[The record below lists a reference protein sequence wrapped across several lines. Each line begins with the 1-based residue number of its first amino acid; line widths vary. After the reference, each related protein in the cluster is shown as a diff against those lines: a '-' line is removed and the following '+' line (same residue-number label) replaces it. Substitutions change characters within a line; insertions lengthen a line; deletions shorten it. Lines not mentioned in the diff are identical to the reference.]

1 MYKLTSN
8 KLIFKVKILIRY
20 MENLSLEIESLLSG
34 IENNDDLDKSI
45 KNYTIARKKIILFK
59 NELKKIT
66 NKFKEIQEIE
76 VKNTDKKNFDFNKA
90 ISTIDELNQKIND
103 EKSLN
108 NSLIHFENAHIIKK
122 NFEKYIN
129 SKKLEV
135 NYVNN

>member
-76 VKNTDKKNFDFNKA
+76 VKNTD
-90 ISTIDELNQKIND
+90 
-103 EKSLN
+103 
-108 NSLIHFENAHIIKK
+108 
-122 NFEKYIN
+122 
-129 SKKLEV
+129 
-135 NYVNN
+135 

>member
-1 MYKLTSN
+1 
-8 KLIFKVKILIRY
+8 